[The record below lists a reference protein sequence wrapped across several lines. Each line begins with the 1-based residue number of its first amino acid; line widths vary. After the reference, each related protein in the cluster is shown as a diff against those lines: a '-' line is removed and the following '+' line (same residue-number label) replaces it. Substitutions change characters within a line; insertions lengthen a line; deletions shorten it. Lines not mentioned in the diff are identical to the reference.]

1 MKKRILAAMIAT
13 AVVLSAGCGSQPAKT
28 TMAPSKETTATENA
42 VKETTVAESTVAET
56 AQASQQETASIT
68 GTIDEIKD
76 FMFTIVDD
84 MGEAYPLSF
93 DAEPEGLADVQNGDK
108 VTVTYT
114 GELSREE
121 VFAGT
126 IVSVE
131 KAE

>member
-42 VKETTVAESTVAET
+42 VKETTVAET